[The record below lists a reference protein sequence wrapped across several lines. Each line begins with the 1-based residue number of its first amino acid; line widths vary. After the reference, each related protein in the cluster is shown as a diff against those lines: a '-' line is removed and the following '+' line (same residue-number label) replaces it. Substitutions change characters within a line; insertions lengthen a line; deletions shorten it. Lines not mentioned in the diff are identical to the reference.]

1 METKKVK
8 QKGGMPLIVIGAV
21 LVGCVLLF
29 AWCSSSNKNTSKN
42 TNTQP
47 TVKITPV
54 PQVSQTGATPPDS
67 LGSPNAAVTLEE
79 FADFQCPSCG
89 ATYNATHQIQTIYG
103 PRINFIFR
111 NFPLPMHDKAYDAA
125 TAAEA
130 AGMQGTDKFWAMH
143 ALLYQNQKTWSVDP
157 NYKQVFRGYAEK
169 IGLNVDQW
177 ENDMA
182 GLPVRN
188 RVQADMD
195 RGKALNI
202 NSTPTLFINGKPVPY
217 PDMNVPTMQRL
228 IDDELKATQTQS
240 SQPTPLPQS
249 SPAAATNSAPASD
262 SGAAPNAPVKK

>member
-1 METKKVK
+1 METKKNK
-8 QKGGMPLIVIGAV
+8 QKGGIPLIVIGAV
-21 LVGCVLLF
+21 LLASVLMF
-29 AWCSSSNKNTSKN
+29 AWCSTSNKNTAKN
-42 TNTQP
+42 TANQP
-47 TVKITPV
+47 SAKITPV
-54 PQVSQTGATPPDS
+54 PPVSQTGATPPDS

-89 ATYNATHQIQTIYG
+89 ATYQAFHQIQTLYG

-111 NFPLPMHDKAYDAA
+111 NFPLAMHDKAYDAA

-130 AGMQGTDKFWAMH
+130 AGMQGSDKFWAMH
-143 ALLYQNQKTWSVDP
+143 ALLYQNQKNWSVDP

-177 ENDMA
+177 ETDMA

-202 NSTPTLFINGKPVPY
+202 SSTPSLFINGKPVPY
-217 PDMNVPTMQRL
+217 PDMNVPTLQRL
-228 IDDELKATQTQS
+228 IDDELKAAQPQA
-240 SQPTPLPQS
+240 SQ
-249 SPAAATNSAPASD
+249 PAAATNSSPASN
-262 SGAAPNAPVKK
+262 SGRPSNAASK